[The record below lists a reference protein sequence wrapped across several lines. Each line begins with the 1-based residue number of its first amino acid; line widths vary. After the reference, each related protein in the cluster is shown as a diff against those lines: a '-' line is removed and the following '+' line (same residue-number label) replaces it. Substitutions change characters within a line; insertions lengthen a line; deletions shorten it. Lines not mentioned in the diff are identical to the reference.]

1 MKSMTLHTDG
11 GARGNPGPAGAGVS
25 LCDSAT
31 GEAVFEAG
39 FWLERMTNNQAE
51 YTGLL
56 KGLEAASKAGVDELA
71 IYSDSELMVKQINGE
86 YRVRNPN
93 IKPLFEDA
101 WQKLKG
107 IPKWKIHHVRREEN
121 RRADQLANMAMDMK
135 EDVIS
140 TDEIG

>member
-1 MKSMTLHTDG
+1 MTLHTDG
-11 GARGNPGPAGAGVS
+11 GARGNPGPAGAGIS
-25 LCDSAT
+25 LCDAAT

-39 FWLERMTNNQAE
+39 YWLERMTNNQAE

-56 KGLEAASKAGVDELA
+56 KGLDAATRAGVEDLSV
-71 IYSDSELMVKQINGE
+71 YSDSELMVKQINGE
-86 YRVRNPN
+86 YRVKNPN
-93 IKPLFEDA
+93 IKPLFEQA
-101 WQKLKG
+101 WQKLKS
-107 IPKWKIHHVRREEN
+107 IPKWKVHHVRREEN

>member
-11 GARGNPGPAGAGVS
+11 GARGNPGPAGAGIS
-25 LCDSAT
+25 LCDATT

-39 FWLERMTNNQAE
+39 YWLDKMTNNQAE

-56 KGLEAASKAGVDELA
+56 KGIEAAISAAADEVA
-71 IYSDSELMVKQINGE
+71 IYSDSELMVKQLNGE
-86 YRVRNPN
+86 YRVKNAN
-93 IKPLFEDA
+93 IKPLYEQA
-101 WQKLKG
+101 WQKLKL
-107 IPKWKIHHVRREEN
+107 IPKWKIHHVRREDN

-140 TDEIG
+140 TDEI

>member
-11 GARGNPGPAGAGVS
+11 GARGNPGPSGAGIS
-25 LCDSAT
+25 LLDVET

-39 FWLERMTNNQAE
+39 YFLGTMTNNQAE

-56 KGLEAASKAGVDELA
+56 KGLDAVIRAAPDEVA
-71 IYSDSELMVKQINGE
+71 IYSDSELMVKQINGD
-86 YRVRNPN
+86 YRVKNPN
-93 IKPLFEDA
+93 IKPLYEQA
-101 WQKLKG
+101 YQKLKQ